1 LDQRRAAFDK
11 LRLRN
16 DFSANTGLP
25 HAELVEARRALMQ
38 ALLAREEAAMNDG
51 KAVSL
56 IIPGL
61 EAGGRVLVKAAHRRL
76 PRPPRT

>member
-1 LDQRRAAFDK
+1 
-11 LRLRN
+11 
-16 DFSANTGLP
+16 
-25 HAELVEARRALMQ
+25 MQ